1 MFFHQSAQTEHSS
14 CVASALLMDIVFTL
28 QGLLS
33 DDSYIRTCPVY
44 SRSRTVG
51 PAELSE
57 SCMYTIDW
65 PNNQCNT
72 SIFDL
77 FPLFLLLYCVLFD
90 WVIWPIGFK
99 AGSWEIIDHWT
110 VSPTQILYI
119 SGLCLQYIRPPP
131 HLNIQLKRPALLYR
145 TTEVSTEE
153 GIKTRKVIGPDG
165 ISEDCSRHRQHFS

>member
-14 CVASALLMDIVFTL
+14 CVASALLMDTVFTL
-28 QGLLS
+28 PCLLS
-33 DDSYIRTCPVY
+33 DDSYIWMCAVY
-44 SRSRTVG
+44 TRSRTVG

-99 AGSWEIIDHWT
+99 ARSWEIIDHWT
-110 VSPTQILYI
+110 VSLTQILYI

-131 HLNIQLKRPALLYR
+131 HLNIQLKRPAR
-145 TTEVSTEE
+145 GFHWG

-165 ISEDCSRHRQHFS
+165 ISEDCSGHRQHFS